1 MRMLI
6 ALVLMSVAVSFAQPS
21 STVSLSN
28 GVQLRIATT
37 PTSLKTQIDPA
48 SGNSFYHVFWDEN
61 NLAVFAYE
69 LAVDRTPDGEQFRIT
84 AKPAGPEF
92 AARFPNADG
101 GKPTPTV
108 PEALE
113 SPLLASGGQFTVDIP
128 TNPGL
133 GENVTDTIQ
142 IQVNQRGAPV
152 SDAEEQA
159 AQLRF
164 AGLKVYI
171 NGKLVSPSG
180 PGATVLGRYTM
191 FYLPGHGAYFFS
203 TEPMD
208 GRAFVQIG
216 SVDRANLEFTLD
228 NENYICKSDAQILV
242 HSAQGEL
249 WVYRDPNY
257 KPAGNWT
264 KSFPTDGSQDEFFAA
279 ASDSLDW
286 WLP

>member
-1 MRMLI
+1 MRILI
-6 ALVLMSVAVSFAQPS
+6 ALLLMPAAGSFAQLS
-21 STVSLSN
+21 SSVSLSN

-37 PTSLKTQIDPA
+37 STSLKAQLEPA
-48 SGNSFYHVFWDEN
+48 SGNSFYHIFRDEN
-61 NLAVFAYE
+61 DLAVFAYE

-84 AKPAGPEF
+84 AVPAGSEF

-108 PEALE
+108 SEALE

-133 GENVTDTIQ
+133 SENVTDTIQ
-142 IQVNQRGAPV
+142 IQINQRGAPV
-152 SDAEEQA
+152 SDADTQA
-159 AQLRF
+159 ARLRF

-180 PGATVLGRYTM
+180 AGAVVLGRYTM
-191 FYLPGHGAYFFS
+191 FYLPGRGAFFFS
-203 TEPMD
+203 TEPM
-208 GRAFVQIG
+208 GRRAFVQIG
-216 SVDRANLEFTLD
+216 SVDRTNLQFTLE
-228 NENYICKSDAQILV
+228 NENYACKSDAQILV

-249 WVYRDPNY
+249 WVYHDPNY

-264 KSFPTDGSQDEFFAA
+264 KSFPTNGSQDEFFAA